1 MPNNPVLICY
11 TQSKDD
17 NRWDVVVD
25 GVRLNDDN
33 QDKQFFVDLCRKGV
47 IVSPDD
53 NGEWYGFSST
63 KGDKDLVRGYLI
75 PDNPG
80 PRGRFRTCIFYAKT
94 SDRTNEETVDS
105 ILNAITLLDLE
116 VSDFRRKE
124 FKEMLLDKMNHP
136 PSKAWPLGL
145 IIGIST
151 AVTAAIYAWRKR
163 KRAASQDNQ
172 SQTVEKKEQENAQG
186 MRC

>member
-1 MPNNPVLICY
+1 MPNDPVLICY
-11 TQSKDD
+11 AQSKDD

-33 QDKQFFVDLCRKGV
+33 QDKQYFVNLSREGV
-47 IVSPDD
+47 IVPPDD

-116 VSDFRRKE
+116 VSNSRRNE
-124 FKEMLLDKMNHP
+124 FKKSLLEKLNNS
-136 PSKAWPLGL
+136 PSEAGL
-145 IIGIST
+145 IGLILGIGT
-151 AVTAAIYAWRKR
+151 AVMATIYAWRKW
-163 KRAASQDNQ
+163 KRSARQDNQ
-172 SQTVEKKEQENAQG
+172 SQTSGKKEEENAQG
-186 MRC
+186 M